1 MQQIGIHRVSEWSP
15 RNFRNMDRMGIGLTA
30 RIVAVLALLT
40 QPWCGMSAQVDGVS
54 LTVLGNVQDGGYPHI
69 GCQRED
75 CRNLFL
81 RPAGIHQVVSLGIVD
96 ARAGRQF
103 LFEATPDAARQAL
116 QLAQVH
122 GAHPGMP
129 DGIFLTHAH
138 WGHYSGL
145 GLLGREAMGANG
157 VEVYAMPRLRA
168 FLEENGPWSQLVELE
183 NITLTTLAEDQAIR
197 PTGQLTVTPLRVPH
211 RDEFSET
218 VGYKIEGPNRSALF
232 IPDIDKW
239 SKWDRNLQ
247 EVVATV
253 DYAFLDGTFHD
264 GQELGH
270 RDMSEVPHP
279 FIAESLALMEA
290 WPDSE
295 RDKVFFIHLNHT
307 NPLLQP
313 GSPASLN
320 VEEKGCHVARHGD
333 QFQL

>member
-1 MQQIGIHRVSEWSP
+1 
-15 RNFRNMDRMGIGLTA
+15 MDRRGISSAAWGVVL
-30 RIVAVLALLT
+30 LALLA
-40 QPWCGMSAQVDGVS
+40 QQGGSVSAQEDGVS

-69 GCQRED
+69 GCDRKD

-81 RPAGIHQVVSLGIVD
+81 RPAGVHQVVSLGVVD
-96 ARAGRQF
+96 AREGQQF
-103 LFEATPDAARQAL
+103 LFEATPDAARQAS
-116 QLAQVH
+116 QLAQVD
-122 GAHPGMP
+122 GAHTGMP

-145 GLLGREAMGANG
+145 GLLGREAMGADG
-157 VEVYAMPRLRA
+157 VEVFAMPRLRA
-168 FLEENGPWSQLVELE
+168 FLEENGPWSQLVELG
-183 NITLTTLAEDQAIR
+183 NIALTTLSAGMAVQ
-197 PTGQLTVTPLRVPH
+197 PTSQLTVTPFLVPH

-218 VGYKIEGPNRSALF
+218 VGYRIEGPNRSALF

-247 EVVATV
+247 EVVTTV

>member
-1 MQQIGIHRVSEWSP
+1 MDNRGINSVVWGMMV
-15 RNFRNMDRMGIGLTA
+15 F
-30 RIVAVLALLT
+30 ALLV
-40 QPWCGMSAQVDGVS
+40 QPWRTLSAQEDGVS

-69 GCQRED
+69 GCDRPD

-81 RPAGIHQVVSLGIVD
+81 RPAGVHQVVSLGVVD
-96 ARAGRQF
+96 ARAKAQF
-103 LFEATPDAARQAL
+103 LFEATPDAARQAS
-116 QLAQVH
+116 QLAQLD

-145 GLLGREAMGANG
+145 GLLGREAMGADG
-157 VEVYAMPRLRA
+157 VQVFAMPRLRA
-168 FLEENGPWSQLVELE
+168 FLEENGPWSQLVELG
-183 NITLTTLAEDQAIR
+183 NIALNTVTEGQSIQATDQ
-197 PTGQLTVTPLRVPH
+197 LSVTPLRVPH

-218 VGYKIEGPNRSALF
+218 VGYVIEGPNRSALF

-239 SKWDRNLQ
+239 SRWDRNLQ

-264 GQELGH
+264 GEELGH

-279 FIAESLALMEA
+279 FIVESLALMEA
-290 WPDSE
+290 WPASE

-313 GSPASLN
+313 GSPASMN
-320 VEEKGCHVARHGD
+320 VEDNGCHVARHGD